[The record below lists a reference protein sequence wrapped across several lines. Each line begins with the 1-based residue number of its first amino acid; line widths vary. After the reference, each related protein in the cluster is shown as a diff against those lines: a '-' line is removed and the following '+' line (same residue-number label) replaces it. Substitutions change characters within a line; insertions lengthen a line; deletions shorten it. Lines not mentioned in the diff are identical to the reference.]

1 MEPVLDKFQVALS
14 DEGRY
19 RLLIEAVTDY
29 AIYMLDPTG
38 IVASWNPGAERFKG
52 YTADEIVGQH
62 FSRFYTEEDKA
73 AELPARALQL
83 ASEEGSFR
91 AEGWRVRK
99 DGTRFWASVV
109 IDPIRDSAGILQG
122 FAKVTRDLTERRQ
135 AEEALEK
142 TRATLLQSQKVES
155 IGQLTGGIAHDFN
168 NLLMAV
174 LGSLEL
180 LSKRLPDDPQI
191 KRLLN
196 NAVQGAQRGATLT
209 QRMLA
214 FARRQTLTPVPV
226 RLTDL
231 MDGMT
236 EFLRRSMG
244 PGVEIETRFTVGLP
258 PVLAD
263 ANQVELALMN
273 LVTNARDAMPDGGK
287 ILIEAREL
295 SSEAQ
300 KEHGLSPG
308 HYVGLAVSDKGE
320 GMDAQTLA
328 RAIEPFFT
336 TKGVGKGTGLGLA
349 MVHGMTEQ
357 MGGRLSIR
365 SEKGVGT
372 TAEMYFPAAPVETA
386 IANEQ
391 AVMPQSRARRPLTVL
406 AVDDDALVLLNTVAM
421 LEDMG
426 HTVLEAMSGAE
437 ALELVQKHAV
447 DLVIT
452 DQAMPRMTGAQ
463 LLAAIRQFKPDL
475 PVIVATGY
483 AELPKDSPRAV
494 AVLTKP
500 FSRDQ
505 LEKVVA
511 MAVPQ

>member
-109 IDPIRDSAGILQG
+109 IDPIRDSAGNLQG

-142 TRATLLQSQKVES
+142 TRATLLQSQKMES
-155 IGQLTGGIAHDFN
+155 IGQLTGGVAHDFN

-180 LSKRLPDDPQI
+180 LSKRLPDDPQM

-273 LVTNARDAMPDGGK
+273 LVTNARDAIPDGGK

-308 HYVGLAVSDKGE
+308 IMSALPSPTKARGWMRKRWRVPSSHSSPPRAW
-320 GMDAQTLA
+320 A
-328 RAIEPFFT
+328 RA
-336 TKGVGKGTGLGLA
+336 
-349 MVHGMTEQ
+349 
-357 MGGRLSIR
+357 
-365 SEKGVGT
+365 
-372 TAEMYFPAAPVETA
+372 
-386 IANEQ
+386 
-391 AVMPQSRARRPLTVL
+391 RAWVWRWC
-406 AVDDDALVLLNTVAM
+406 
-421 LEDMG
+421 
-426 HTVLEAMSGAE
+426 
-437 ALELVQKHAV
+437 
-447 DLVIT
+447 
-452 DQAMPRMTGAQ
+452 
-463 LLAAIRQFKPDL
+463 
-475 PVIVATGY
+475 
-483 AELPKDSPRAV
+483 
-494 AVLTKP
+494 
-500 FSRDQ
+500 
-505 LEKVVA
+505 
-511 MAVPQ
+511 MA